1 MKNGHRFVDV
11 DMHVLEPPNLFDDF
25 IAPEFKDRIST
36 PAISSNSQ
44 GTGTPGVSRW
54 LIDGRP
60 TSLDGFRSQYNRT
73 RGPLISARRNKAV
86 EFAQERGFD
95 AEAAVIAMET
105 EGIDIAVLYPTAGL
119 FFMAPEKREP
129 RFSLAICRAY
139 NDWLYDYCQHSPDQL
154 KMVAMLPVDDV
165 NLACAELIRC
175 VENYKAVGGLLRPNY
190 MLGHYWHSNY
200 WDPLYG
206 ILQELDVPLCFHEG
220 TGSFHSSNEE
230 RYGENRFLR
239 HVAGHPVEMQM
250 AAVALVLGGIFE
262 FFPNLR
268 VVFVEAQ
275 SWWAPG
281 LVGRMELDLEHHKE
295 SDAPFLK
302 LSPLEY
308 WLRNCFTTIE
318 GGEKDLG
325 ATIEML
331 NGADNICVG
340 SDFPHFDSHFPEV
353 ANRVLEN
360 PSITPEIGAKIL
372 GNGARL
378 YGFTEQDFEKADA
391 AAEARKDNSSTA
403 LRA

>member
-11 DMHVLEPPNLFDDF
+11 DMHVLEPPNLFEDF

-86 EFAQERGFD
+86 EFAAERGFD
-95 AEAAVIAMET
+95 AEAALIAMAT
-105 EGIDIAVLYPTAGL
+105 EGIDIA
-119 FFMAPEKREP
+119 
-129 RFSLAICRAY
+129 
-139 NDWLYDYCQHSPDQL
+139 
-154 KMVAMLPVDDV
+154 
-165 NLACAELIRC
+165 
-175 VENYKAVGGLLRPNY
+175 
-190 MLGHYWHSNY
+190 
-200 WDPLYG
+200 
-206 ILQELDVPLCFHEG
+206 VPLCFHEG

-281 LVGRMELDLEHHKE
+281 LIGRMELDLEHHKE
-295 SDAPFLK
+295 SDAPFLN
-302 LSPLEY
+302 LTPREY

-331 NGADNICVG
+331 KGSDSICVG

-378 YGFTEQDFEKADA
+378 FGFTKEDFVKADA
-391 AAEARKDNSSTA
+391 AAEARRNISSTA